1 MFKNIFKSKSK
12 TEKLYAEYEALIKK
26 SHELS
31 TVNRML
37 SDQKVAEAELIL
49 DEIKKIEATV

>member
-49 DEIKKIEATV
+49 DEIKKLEVTA